1 MRALGAEAG
10 FVGGRAEG
18 GLEVEEPAAN
28 LEGPGGLSEGTEGD
42 ELPRVR
48 LTEVLY
54 EGDGRP
60 PTIGSTAN
68 SRSESEEEIS

>member
-1 MRALGAEAG
+1 M
-10 FVGGRAEG
+10 EG
-18 GLEVEEPAAN
+18 PAAN
-28 LEGPGGLSEGTEGD
+28 LEGPGGLSKGD

>member
-10 FVGGRAEG
+10 FDGGRAEG
-18 GLEVEEPAAN
+18 GLEVEGPAAN
-28 LEGPGGLSEGTEGD
+28 LGGPGGLSEGD

>member
-1 MRALGAEAG
+1 MRALGADAG
-10 FVGGRAEG
+10 FDGGRAEG
-18 GLEVEEPAAN
+18 GLAVEGPAAN
-28 LEGPGGLSEGTEGD
+28 LEGPDGLSKGD

>member
-10 FVGGRAEG
+10 FDGGRAEG
-18 GLEVEEPAAN
+18 GLEVEGPAAN
-28 LEGPGGLSEGTEGD
+28 LEGPGGLSEDD

-54 EGDGRP
+54 EGDSRP

>member
-1 MRALGAEAG
+1 MRALGADAG
-10 FVGGRAEG
+10 FDGGRAEG
-18 GLEVEEPAAN
+18 GLEVEGPAAN
-28 LEGPGGLSEGTEGD
+28 LEGPGGLSKGD